1 MSIWLIEWYKKR
13 FRFVNL
19 IDLRLLYPFPP
30 FPFLLTW
37 NDTMGYCRYHVVF
50 LLRKIIYDINAIC
63 TIRISM
69 LSTVETNAGYYKFT
83 CINTVTIF
91 SVLFFWKSGSIVF
104 FPKYLNFIVHR
115 KEYTSFLFEQEVAVN
130 QKGTSW
136 SWSYGSWSYN
146 YQCNQ
151 WLSQLILW
159 VRIQLHTT

>member
-104 FPKYLNFIVHR
+104 FPKYLNFIEKSIHR
-115 KEYTSFLFEQEVAVN
+115 FYLNRRWQSTRRGRRGRDRMVVGAITINAISDYHN
-130 QKGTSW
+130 
-136 SWSYGSWSYN
+136 
-146 YQCNQ
+146 
-151 WLSQLILW
+151 
-159 VRIQLHTT
+159 